1 VRNVDGPALNRPRFS
16 CSLATGVRRGE
27 VLALRAARWDP
38 ERWRPA
44 MRSVK
49 LDIPEEIL
57 EEVRN
62 PPSER
67 ESTLLRELAVHL
79 YARELLPKAAARK
92 LSGMD
97 RIAFDDLLGQR
108 GITSRL
114 SVEDVSADLRSL
126 DAWREPSGS
135 KAGNPEGPA

>member
-1 VRNVDGPALNRPRFS
+1 MG
-16 CSLATGVRRGE
+16 
-27 VLALRAARWDP
+27 
-38 ERWRPA
+38 
-44 MRSVK
+44 SVK
-49 LDIPEEIL
+49 LDIPEDIL
-57 EEVRN
+57 EEARI
-62 PPSER
+62 PPNER

-126 DAWREPSGS
+126 DASRGMVYYAAVYAAALSEAELQSNAALLLLNDDDP
-135 KAGNPEGPA
+135 